1 MQGVVNMHKEVQ
13 LNETSISLLKDI
25 FKEPEQFEK
34 AKVLYTNIINDRA
47 GSSEMKI
54 EDLKREAIMEIQDTL
69 LTKDLFYSEIG
80 SLKKEMHYLND
91 NLRKETDSLIKGLE
105 LRLIKW
111 MLGVAA
117 GTVLT
122 TVGAIFALLK
132 SLLNLN

>member
-1 MQGVVNMHKEVQ
+1 
-13 LNETSISLLKDI
+13 
-25 FKEPEQFEK
+25 
-34 AKVLYTNIINDRA
+34 
-47 GSSEMKI
+47 
-54 EDLKREAIMEIQDTL
+54 MEIQDTL

-132 SLLNLN
+132 SLFNLN